1 METLNKKNCE
11 FEDKVIDYC
20 EGALQDKDAEAVRAH
35 MENCAQ
41 CAELYRG
48 HKEFCKALEACNS
61 DVPAELHGS
70 IMRAVRREALRAKLM
85 KAVKRYAAPIAAALV
100 LAITVPAVIRN
111 GQENGATDAPLQYS
125 VTEDAAMDVASA
137 GDGKGRAG
145 SQTGKNEEDVS
156 PCAPADSVAD
166 IAEAP
171 AAEDAGGYKVYQY
184 VVENG
189 EVVTCYNC
197 PVVAVDADLFKKL
210 GNEFTQITAENGGML
225 FEVEEKLLAALKKA
239 GCDISDAKKADYV
252 YVVEE

>member
-20 EGALQDKDAEAVRAH
+20 EGALQDEDAEAVRAH

-197 PVVAVDADLFKKL
+197 PVVGVDADLFKKL

-239 GCDISDAKKADYV
+239 GCDISDVKKADYV